1 MKFSGLTARRAAAFG
16 ASAAVLA
23 TLTAGLVAGPAQAAT
38 AGKTGV
44 KVSATA
50 PKAKPGKFEGDC
62 PVKVN
67 FSAKIKV
74 SLKGK
79 TELAYRWLHG
89 DGSKGKVNVIKL
101 KGKGTKSV
109 TVRQSITFKEDV
121 KGWEAVQVL
130 SPKKFVTKKGYFSV
144 SCAEAEQERE
154 PKVDIH
160 LPGHAS
166 VSASAWANPDSYVGV
181 CSPGNKIGF
190 TGLIKADRP
199 TWVKY
204 RWVLNGDAVDYGKVK
219 VRHATK
225 VGFGFSPRESHRGW
239 AQLQILGPDRA
250 YSNRA
255 SYSVWCKDPAPAPV
269 SKVAVSGLVTATNHD
284 GCKVGAHA
292 TVSTTGSAKVSWTWR
307 VNGVSVSS
315 GESFFRGSDSK
326 TVTLPESALVGEA
339 TKGGRVSLTVS
350 GPNNTESSFQ
360 SYAACKV
367 VTTQAPATQAPATDA
382 PAPSPAA

>member
-79 TELAYRWLHG
+79 TDLAYRWLHG
-89 DGSKGKVNVIKL
+89 DGSKSKVSVIKL

-144 SCAEAEQERE
+144 SCAEAERERE
-154 PKVDIH
+154 PRVDIV
-160 LPGHAS
+160 LPGARS

-239 AQLQILGPDRA
+239 AQLQILGPDRT

-292 TVSTTGSAKVSWTWR
+292 TVSTTAPARVTWTWR

-326 TVTLPESALVGEA
+326 TVTLPDSALVGEA

-350 GPNNTESSFQ
+350 GPHNTESIVQ

-382 PAPSPAA
+382 PAPSSAA